1 MPEPDA
7 ARLGARLDA
16 ALDAAPDARLAPDG
30 RPDADPDGASGAP
43 VLDAL
48 ARDRLIAFVG
58 LLAKWNRV
66 WNLTAV
72 RDPLAMLDRHVLDA
86 LTLVP
91 FVDAELG
98 VRADAPPSRN
108 DGRRTARVG
117 DATERGDDGAAGPA
131 GGADGD
137 DAPDAPRFDL
147 IDVGSGAGL
156 PVLVLAIA
164 RPGLACLS
172 IERTSKKARFQR
184 QAAIE
189 LGLGNVAVR
198 DERVE
203 TVAARAPL
211 VTSRAFAAPADF
223 LTVAAPLAAPGGA
236 ALVMLGRAERLP
248 QALPAGW
255 THERTVRTDATGG
268 AGAAGA
274 RAGACADGSAGQS
287 PERHVA
293 LCRRRRIP
301 YDRHP

>member
-30 RPDADPDGASGAP
+30 RPDADPDGTPGAP
-43 VLDAL
+43 VLDVL
-48 ARDRLIAFVG
+48 ARERLIAFVG

-86 LTLVP
+86 LTLLP

-98 VRADAPPSRN
+98 
-108 DGRRTARVG
+108 
-117 DATERGDDGAAGPA
+117 GAAGRGGGA
-131 GGADGD
+131 GGDAGADD
-137 DAPDAPRFDL
+137 EPDAPRFDL

-248 QALPAGW
+248 EALPAGW
-255 THERTVRTDATGG
+255 THERTVRTGAPGG
-268 AGAAGA
+268 AGAAGD
-274 RAGACADGSAGQS
+274 RAGARADGPAGQS